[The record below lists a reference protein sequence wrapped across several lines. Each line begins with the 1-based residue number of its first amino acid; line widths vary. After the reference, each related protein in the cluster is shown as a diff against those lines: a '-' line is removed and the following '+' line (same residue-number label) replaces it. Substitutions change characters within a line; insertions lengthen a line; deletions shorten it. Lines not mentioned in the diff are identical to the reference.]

1 MDSSQ
6 RGALMLVRLIA
17 ACVMVIGLLDT
28 GLYLT
33 QCLAPK
39 HPVPVKIFPIVL
51 DSIPFVIGVAVLIK
65 AKAIANWIADK
76 IE

>member
-1 MDSSQ
+1 MDASH

-17 ACVMVIGLLDT
+17 ACVMVIGLLDA

-33 QCLAPK
+33 KCILTKP
-39 HPVPVKIFPIVL
+39 PVPVKIFPIVL
-51 DSIPFVIGVAVLIK
+51 NLLPLVIGLAILIK

-76 IE
+76 LE